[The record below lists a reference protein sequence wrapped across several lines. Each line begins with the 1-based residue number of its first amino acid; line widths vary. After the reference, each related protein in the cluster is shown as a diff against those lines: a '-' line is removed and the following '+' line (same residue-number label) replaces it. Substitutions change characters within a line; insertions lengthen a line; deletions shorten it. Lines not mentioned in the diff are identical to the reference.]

1 MDKLTRDAAL
11 ETLESHLESVWPLFN
26 DAANQEIMINRHD
39 SVWVETGGTMTR
51 VEGCEIDPAQLNR
64 AITVLANVNDKDVT
78 ASPLLDARLPGLRIA
93 AALWPVAVHGDM
105 MSIRKHAETRFTA
118 DDYLRLGAF
127 DVLPPSANPRASRGD
142 EEVLRRLAD
151 GREAIPEFYKWAM
164 RHGFNILFSG
174 GTSSAKTTQLNQIID
189 VMPGHDRIVTI
200 EDTQELSVTLPNW
213 VALEAN
219 QGVSIRDLVK
229 FSLRI
234 RPDRIIVGETRGAE
248 AFDVLEALNTGHD
261 GSVLSLHAP
270 SSEMAPMRFESL
282 VRMSEEGRLMTLDDL
297 RRKIASTFRFFVH
310 AERQKSGMRGPV
322 EIREVLGVEDG
333 RYVTR
338 LLFHRFGGSEQTF

>member
-11 ETLESHLESVWPLFN
+11 DTLQSYLQNVWPLFE
-26 DAANQEIMINRHD
+26 DSANQEIMINRHD
-39 SVWVETGGTMTR
+39 RVWVESAGVMR
-51 VEGCEIDPAQLNR
+51 LVEGCEIDPAQLNR
-64 AITVLANVNDKDVT
+64 AITVLANVNDKDPT
-78 ASPLLDARLPGLRIA
+78 PLLDARLPGLRIA

-105 MSIRKHAETRFTA
+105 MSIRKHAEHRFTTA
-118 DDYLRLGAF
+118 DYLKLGAF
-127 DVLPPSANPRASRGD
+127 DVLPPSANPRARHG
-142 EEVLRRLAD
+142 EEEMLRKLKEGGTAV
-151 GREAIPEFYKWAM
+151 PEFYVWAM
-164 RHGFNILFSG
+164 HEGFNILFSG

-189 VMPGHDRIVTI
+189 VMPANNRVVTI
-200 EDTQELSVTLPNW
+200 EDTQELDVTLSNW

-219 QGVSIRDLVK
+219 RGVTIRDLVK
-229 FSLRI
+229 FALRI
-234 RPDRIIVGETRGAE
+234 RPDRIIVGETRAAE

-270 SSEMAPMRFESL
+270 SSEMAPSRFESL

-310 AERQKSGMRGPV
+310 AERQKNGMRGPV

-333 RYVTR
+333 RYVSR
-338 LLFHRFGGSEQTF
+338 LLFHRFGGSEQTL